1 MKRLR
6 MVGTTLLFV
15 LVGCSR
21 TPGRPPATLA
31 ELEQVTQAKSAHEVA
46 TYIFDNY
53 GCKQCHTVAS
63 GGKFGYT
70 AMGEQLKKSS
80 EGCIAMLTTVS
91 RIVTLPEADRTAEH
105 REKLAHFNDYGCTAC
120 HRISFGSIELT
131 EVGAKLRTMHLACTD
146 VQRVLN

>member
-1 MKRLR
+1 MKRLG

-21 TPGRPPATLA
+21 TPGRPPTTLA

-80 EGCIAMLTTVS
+80 EGCTAMLTTVS
-91 RIVTLPEADRTAEH
+91 RIVTLPEADRTSEH

>member
-131 EVGAKLRTMHLACTD
+131 EVGAKLKTMHLACTD